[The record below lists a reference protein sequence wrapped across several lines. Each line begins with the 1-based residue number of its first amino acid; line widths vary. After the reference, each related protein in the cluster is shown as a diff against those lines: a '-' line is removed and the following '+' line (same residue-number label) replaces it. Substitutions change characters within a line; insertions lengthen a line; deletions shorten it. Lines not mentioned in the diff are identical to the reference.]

1 MLKQRLFK
9 KYFLATAFIVFFSL
23 TVMMLI
29 SVFVFSKNIAAS
41 NYSTLDKTCSSV
53 SNFATSVTQNPSSHD
68 GERNIYYIMKNLSD
82 FSDADIYFTDLT
94 GTIRVCACEKWGTDA
109 ICDHSGSILPSEFIE
124 RAKSGAFHEIATLDL
139 YSTPHYVSA
148 QNVTNNGKIIGT
160 VVAAAP
166 MSATESVIIKTVRI
180 YLFSAIVPLVLMFF
194 ALYGIT
200 YRLTKPLRLMSE
212 AARAMA
218 KGDFSR
224 RIPVTSDDEI
234 GELAV
239 SFNQMT
245 NSLAQLEN
253 MRKSFVANISHEL
266 KTPMTTIGGFID
278 GIIDG
283 TIEPEKE
290 KYYLEIVSDEVK
302 RLSRMVQ
309 SMLNVSKLE
318 SGEFVL
324 KTEIFDFRDL
334 LINVVISQEQRIEA
348 QSLNIT
354 GLDGIPNITVNADRD
369 LIHQV
374 VYNLVDN
381 AVKFTDGS
389 GNIDF
394 SLKVDSKR
402 MIFAIK
408 NTGKGIPQ
416 AELPYIF
423 ERFYKVD
430 KSRSANKNSTGL
442 GLYIVKT
449 IVKIHGGTIKV
460 SSRENEYTVF
470 EVTLP
475 LVRQ

>member
-1 MLKQRLFK
+1 MLRQRLFK
-9 KYFLATAFIVFFSL
+9 KYFLATAFIVLFSL

-29 SVFVFSKNIAAS
+29 MVFAFSSNIADS
-41 NYSTLDKTCSSV
+41 NYSTLNKTCSSI
-53 SNFATSVTQNPSSHD
+53 SDFAETVVQNPVGRD
-68 GERNIYYIMKNLSD
+68 GEREMYYIMRNLAE
-82 FSDADIYFTDLT
+82 FSNIDIYFTDLT
-94 GTIRVCACEKWGTDA
+94 GTIRVCACEKWGSDA
-109 ICDHSGSILPSEFIE
+109 LCDHSGTILPSEFIE
-124 RAKSGAFHEIATLDL
+124 RAKTGAFHEIATLDI
-139 YSTPHYVSA
+139 YRAPHYVAAKNISFDG
-148 QNVTNNGKIIGT
+148 NSIGT

-166 MSATESVIIKTVRI
+166 MSATESVILNTVKI
-180 YLFSAIVPLVLMFF
+180 YLLSAVIPIVLMFF

-212 AARAMA
+212 AAKAMA

-234 GELAV
+234 GDLAV

-324 KTEIFDFRDL
+324 KTENFDFRDL
-334 LINVVISQEQRIEA
+334 LINVVISQEQRIET
-348 QSLNIT
+348 QSLDIA
-354 GLDGIPNITVNADRD
+354 GLDGIPNVTVNADRD

-381 AVKFTDGS
+381 AIKFTDRNGR
-389 GNIDF
+389 IDF
-394 SLKVDSKR
+394 GLRIDSKR
-402 MIFAIK
+402 MIFTIT

-416 AELPYIF
+416 AELPFIF

-449 IVKIHGGTIKV
+449 IVKTHGGSIKV
-460 SSRENEYTVF
+460 SSRENEYTSF

-475 LVRQ
+475 LARQ

>member
-9 KYFLATAFIVFFSL
+9 KYFLATAFIVLFSL
-23 TVMMLI
+23 TVMMMI
-29 SVFVFSKNIAAS
+29 MVFVFSKNIADS
-41 NYSTLDKTCSSV
+41 NYATLNKTCTSV
-53 SNFATSVTQNPSSHD
+53 SDFVGVAVESPSSHN
-68 GERNIYYIMKNLSD
+68 GEREIYFIMKNLAD
-82 FSDADIYFTDLT
+82 FSDIDIYFTDPT
-94 GTIRVCACEKWGTDA
+94 GTIRICACEKWGSDA
-109 ICDHSGSILPSEFIE
+109 LCDHSGSILPSEFIE
-124 RAKSGAFHEIATLDL
+124 RAKSGAFHEVSTLDL
-139 YSTPHYVSA
+139 YRNPHYVAAKSI
-148 QNVTNNGKIIGT
+148 VIGEDSIGT

-166 MSATESVIIKTVRI
+166 MSATETLIKDTVKI
-180 YLFSAIVPLVLMFF
+180 YLLSAVIPLILMFF

-200 YRLTKPLRLMSE
+200 YRMAKPLRLMSE
-212 AARAMA
+212 AAKAMA

-245 NSLAQLEN
+245 NSLTQLEN

-283 TIEPEKE
+283 TIEPQKE

-309 SMLNVSKLE
+309 AMLNVSKLE

-324 KTEIFDFRDL
+324 KTENFDFREL
-334 LINVVISQEQRIEA
+334 LINIVIGQEQRIER
-348 QSLNIT
+348 QSLDIT
-354 GLDGIPNITVNADRD
+354 GLDTIPNVTISADRD

-381 AVKFTDGS
+381 AIKFTDDG

-394 SLKVDSKR
+394 ALRLDSKR
-402 MIFAIK
+402 MVFSIK

-416 AELPYIF
+416 AELVNIF

-449 IVKIHGGTIKV
+449 IVKTHGGSIKV

-475 LVRQ
+475 LGY